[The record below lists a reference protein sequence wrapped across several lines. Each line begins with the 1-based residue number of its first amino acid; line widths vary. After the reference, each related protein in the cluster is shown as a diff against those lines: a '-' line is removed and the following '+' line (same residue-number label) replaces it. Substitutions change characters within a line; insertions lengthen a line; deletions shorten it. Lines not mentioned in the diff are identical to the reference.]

1 MENHGRATADHDGLR
16 AGLVGPALY
25 MTVNLDQAN
34 NDDRLADCL
43 PIYRTDL

>member
-1 MENHGRATADHDGLR
+1 
-16 AGLVGPALY
+16 